1 VVYFRP
7 PFIAMPNV
15 ASVGRSFPS
24 LSDSGKPPVG
34 FLRKWFELSLVYFFD
49 VIFYPPSH
57 PPTREGNWSH
67 CSGYL
72 SWLDGRGELLLW
84 LSLDLSSWVGK
95 LGGGSSGYSWVM
107 VQKFFNR
114 SPITLKFGGRKLER
128 ESQERESESES
139 ERSKLLFY
147 ACKLSFYTRKLAF
160 YTRKLSFYTRK
171 LSFYT
176 CKLSFYTCKLEE
188 VWNSNILIYFFRDMY
203 AIYFFYL

>member
-1 VVYFRP
+1 LTRREGGNYY
-7 PFIAMPNV
+7 
-15 ASVGRSFPS
+15 S
-24 LSDSGKPPVG
+24 G
-34 FLRKWFELSLVYFFD
+34 FLLTCLVG
-49 VIFYPPSH
+49 SESW
-57 PPTREGNWSH
+57 EG
-67 CSGYL
+67 G
-72 SWLDGRGELLLW
+72 
-84 LSLDLSSWVGK
+84 
-95 LGGGSSGYSWVM
+95 SGYSREM

-114 SPITLKFGGRKLER
+114 SPITLKFGGRKIER
-128 ESQERESESES
+128 ESQERERESES